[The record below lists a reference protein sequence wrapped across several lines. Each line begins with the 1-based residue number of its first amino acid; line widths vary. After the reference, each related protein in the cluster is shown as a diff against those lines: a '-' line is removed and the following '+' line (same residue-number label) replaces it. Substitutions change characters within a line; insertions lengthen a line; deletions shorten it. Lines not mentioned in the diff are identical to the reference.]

1 MVVRRARV
9 PRLLIT
15 GIITV
20 TLTYAAV
27 SSRAAQAAYDY
38 NVSQIAPSI
47 ASTLSMTQIIAILDQ
62 QATEHQP
69 YLDAYQQFTV
79 TDTTGAIA
87 SLAPLKVV
95 QTHDSAHPY
104 LGVFHN
110 QATTSKFAT
119 WAAYSADLANL
130 TES

>member
-1 MVVRRARV
+1 MVVRLARV

-62 QATEHQP
+62 EVPNH
-69 YLDAYQQFTV
+69 YLDAYQQVNV
-79 TDTTGAIA
+79 TDTSGAIA

-95 QTHDSAHPY
+95 QTHDSAHP
-104 LGVFHN
+104 
-110 QATTSKFAT
+110 
-119 WAAYSADLANL
+119 
-130 TES
+130 